1 MKNNYDHVLKVWNT
15 FQIKMMK
22 YYSELYLKCNV
33 LLLADLLEKFKNDSL
48 KKLSESLSAQDEMLC
63 LI

>member
-22 YYSELYLKCNV
+22 HYSELYLKCNV
-33 LLLADLLEKFKNDSL
+33 LLLADLLKKFKNDSL
-48 KKLSESLSAQDEMLC
+48 KKFSESLSAQDEMLC